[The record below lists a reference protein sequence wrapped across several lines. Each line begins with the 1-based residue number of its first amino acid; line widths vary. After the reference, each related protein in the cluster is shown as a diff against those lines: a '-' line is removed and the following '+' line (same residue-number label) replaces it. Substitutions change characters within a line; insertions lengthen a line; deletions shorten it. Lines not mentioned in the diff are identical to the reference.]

1 MQKQDRPV
9 AFFDSGLGGIS
20 VLRETVRLLPQENYL
35 YYGDSLHAPYGVKSE
50 AQIQALSLAAA
61 EHLVSA
67 GAKAI
72 VVACNTA
79 TSAAI
84 GLLRQ
89 VYPDIPVIGTE
100 PALKPA
106 VEKYPGGRILVM
118 ATPMTIRQEKFQALK
133 RQFDDQAQIIGLPC
147 EGLMEFVERGEL
159 RGSAVEAYLAEK
171 LAPYLREP
179 VDGIVL
185 GCTHYPFLTGAIRRI
200 VGPGPEIMD
209 GSHGVA
215 MQLARK
221 LAEEGYTLIF
231 YPHVEMQKY
240 MPLFRAHAPSCKNII
255 LADRT
260 THDVQDLL
268 MRCSLLITDYSS
280 VFFDVA
286 YLHKPVIYYQFDDE
300 EFRAYH
306 YQEGYFDYKT
316 LGFGPVCDTEDALL
330 EQISQAFANHMQM
343 SPLYQKRTDEF
354 FPLRDDGNC
363 KRTYEAI
370 RRLK

>member
-1 MQKQDRPV
+1 MDNRPV
-9 AFFDSGLGGIS
+9 GVFDSGLGGLTAARKI
-20 VLRETVRLLPQENYL
+20 RGILPSEDIIYF
-35 YYGDSLHAPYGVKSE
+35 GDTSRVPYGGRSREILLKYARQDVRFLRSFD
-50 AQIQALSLAAA
+50 I
-61 EHLVSA
+61 
-67 GAKAI
+67 KAI

-118 ATPMTIRQEKFQALK
+118 ATPMTIKQEKFQALK
-133 RQFDDQAQIIGLPC
+133 HQFDDRAQIIGLPC

-159 RGSAVEAYLAEK
+159 RGSAVEAYLTEK

-215 MQLARK
+215 MQLERK
-221 LAEEGYTLIF
+221 LAQSGMLRQCGEPGTAVFENSLDEPEILALSRA
-231 YPHVEMQKY
+231 
-240 MPLFRAHAPSCKNII
+240 LFRY
-255 LADRT
+255 R
-260 THDVQDLL
+260 
-268 MRCSLLITDYSS
+268 
-280 VFFDVA
+280 
-286 YLHKPVIYYQFDDE
+286 DE
-300 EFRAYH
+300 
-306 YQEGYFDYKT
+306 
-316 LGFGPVCDTEDALL
+316 
-330 EQISQAFANHMQM
+330 
-343 SPLYQKRTDEF
+343 
-354 FPLRDDGNC
+354 
-363 KRTYEAI
+363 
-370 RRLK
+370 